1 MTTNNTFRKVSIH
14 MERARAYGHY
24 YIRAFYRG
32 MAIKA
37 LTTDAE
43 LWDSFTDPECKH
55 HHEAKRSAYQRVVME
70 YQNVLING

>member
-1 MTTNNTFRKVSIH
+1 

-37 LTTDAE
+37 LTKDAE

-70 YQNVLING
+70 YQNALING